1 VLTSGWRLLLVSP
14 CGGRWW
20 PGEPSTT
27 RRSAVDRRTAT
38 MMYAY
43 RNRSRAIR
51 RWLPLNR
58 GARDI
63 TTRSDGGHNTGEDRI
78 CCGGAP
84 ARRGGLDQTRRRSR
98 AGRREDHGG
107 QTSAT
112 ISAQRNPASSR
123 AMAAATTERTF
134 LWAASCRNRRQRRT
148 WAAHERA
155 TVSGGTP
162 C

>member
-1 VLTSGWRLLLVSP
+1 
-14 CGGRWW
+14 
-20 PGEPSTT
+20 
-27 RRSAVDRRTAT
+27 

-43 RNRSRAIR
+43 RNRSKAIR

-58 GARDI
+58 GARHALAKKDAG
-63 TTRSDGGHNTGEDRI
+63 RNAGEDRI

-98 AGRREDHGG
+98 AGREEDHGD
-107 QTSAT
+107 QTCAT
-112 ISAQRNPASSR
+112 ISAHRNPASSR

-134 LWAASCRNRRQRRT
+134 LWAASWRNRRDRRT

-155 TVSGGTP
+155 TVSGATP

>member
-1 VLTSGWRLLLVSP
+1 VLTAGWRLLLVSP
-14 CGGRWW
+14 CAGWRRS
-20 PGEPSTT
+20 GEPSTT

-38 MMYAY
+38 MMYAC
-43 RNRSRAIR
+43 RNRSKAIR

-58 GARDI
+58 SARDI
-63 TTRSDGGHNTGEDRI
+63 LTRSDGGHNAGEDRI

-84 ARRGGLDQTRRRSR
+84 ARRGGFAQTRRRSR
-98 AGRREDHGG
+98 AGRREDHGA

-134 LWAASCRNRRQRRT
+134 LWAASCRNLLDNRT
-148 WAAHERA
+148 CAAHERA

>member
-1 VLTSGWRLLLVSP
+1 
-14 CGGRWW
+14 
-20 PGEPSTT
+20 
-27 RRSAVDRRTAT
+27 

-43 RNRSRAIR
+43 RNRSKAIR
-51 RWLPLNR
+51 RWLPQNR

-63 TTRSDGGHNTGEDRI
+63 VTRIEGGRNAGEDRI

-84 ARRGGLDQTRRRSR
+84 ARRGGLAQTRRRSR
-98 AGRREDHGG
+98 AERRGDHGD

-134 LWAASCRNRRQRRT
+134 L
-148 WAAHERA
+148 
-155 TVSGGTP
+155 
-162 C
+162 